1 MCSEKQS
8 SSSSSAV
15 GMSVCLCYKSNT
27 RDCEEMSIRS
37 LPVITTVTAAQKL
50 LQHLETKQQ

>member
-27 RDCEEMSIRS
+27 RDCEEMSIFN
-37 LPVITTVTAAQKL
+37 IW
-50 LQHLETKQQ
+50 KQSSNDPY